1 MQHYMF
7 VLNIFVFLLK
17 VYHTVSKIVKIIYNL
32 FCIDM
37 LGSFVWVCVFCW
49 FRWFQTVSLIDNIK
63 CNMSG
68 TVCKY

>member
-37 LGSFVWVCVFCW
+37 LGSFVWVCVFC
-49 FRWFQTVSLIDNIK
+49 
-63 CNMSG
+63 
-68 TVCKY
+68 